1 MKTTTVKR
9 KPYTIHKTDVIINKQ
24 KLKNILDSKDMEY
37 VELQGIMHDKYGIDL
52 KYKGFMSL
60 LDNHSTWKLVYAW
73 IICEILDI
81 KMTDIFE
88 QVEVDI
94 EKKKKEKEIWKE
106 RYDNKAKKR
115 G

>member
-1 MKTTTVKR
+1 METTKPKR

-24 KLKNILDSKDMEY
+24 KLKEILDSQDMEY
-37 VELQGIMHDKYGIDL
+37 LQLQEKMRDDYGIDL

-73 IICEILDI
+73 IICEIL
-81 KMTDIFE
+81 KVQMTDIFE
-88 QVEVDI
+88 TVQVDV
-94 EKKKKEKEIWKE
+94 EKKKKEKELWKA
-106 RYDNKAKKR
+106 RYEKKKR